1 MRRGRP
7 LLALLAAL
15 PLAGAAAPPAP
26 PPMARP
32 ALWRVADA
40 DTTIYLF
47 GTFHALPPGYAWEDA
62 TLRQAFGKADRLVIE
77 TIVGDP
83 RAMGAL
89 LFRLGTPASPPPPL
103 LERVP
108 PGRRAE
114 LEALIKRSG
123 LPMKMLDGL
132 ETWAAAF
139 LLVQPMMADLGVT
152 GAEGVEE
159 TLKAEFAANRRPV
172 GELET
177 VEQQLG
183 YIDGLDEADQRA
195 FLESFIEQT
204 ADMRAEFAA
213 MLAAWARGDERAIAD
228 TFDKELKESPG
239 LREALLVRRN
249 AVWADTIKARLDDTP
264 GTILVA
270 VGAGHLAGPD
280 SVQEM
285 LARHGVE
292 VTRVQ

>member
-1 MRRGRP
+1 M
-7 LLALLAAL
+7 
-15 PLAGAAAPPAP
+15 
-26 PPMARP
+26 
-32 ALWRVADA
+32 ADA

-62 TLRQAFGKADRLVIE
+62 TLKQAFTRADRLIIE

-83 RAMGAL
+83 QAMGAL
-89 LFRLGTPASPPPPL
+89 LFRLGTPATPLPPL
-103 LERVP
+103 LDRVP
-108 PGRRAE
+108 AGKRAE
-114 LEALIKRSG
+114 FAEIVKRSG
-123 LPMKMLDGL
+123 LPVAMLDRL

-139 LLVQPMMADLGVT
+139 LLVQPMMADLGIT
-152 GAEGVEE
+152 GSEGVEE
-159 TLKAEFAANRRPV
+159 KLKAAFEANSRPI

-177 VEQQLG
+177 VEEQLG
-183 YIDGLDEADQRA
+183 YIDGLAEADQRA
-195 FLESFIEQT
+195 FLESFIEQ
-204 ADMRAEFAA
+204 ASDMRAEFAA

-239 LREALLVRRN
+239 LHQALLVRRN
-249 AVWADTIKARLDDTP
+249 AHWANEIKARLDDTP

-285 LARHGVE
+285 LEQRGLV

>member
-1 MRRGRP
+1 MGRG
-7 LLALLAAL
+7 LFAALAAL
-15 PLAGAAAPPAP
+15 SLTAASPPPA
-26 PPMARP
+26 AKP

-62 TLRQAFGKADRLVIE
+62 TLKQAFGKADGLVIE

-83 RAMGAL
+83 QAMGAL
-89 LFRLGTPASPPPPL
+89 LFRLGTPAAPPPPL
-103 LERVP
+103 LQRVP
-108 PGRRAE
+108 PERRAA
-114 LEALIKRSG
+114 LEALVKRTG

-139 LLVQPMMADLGVT
+139 LLVQPMMADLGIT
-152 GAEGVEE
+152 GADGVEE
-159 TLKAEFAANRRPV
+159 RLKTEFAASKRPV

-183 YIDGLDEADQRA
+183 YIDGLNEADQRA
-195 FLESFIEQT
+195 FLESFIEQ
-204 ADMRAEFAA
+204 APDMREEFAA

-239 LREALLVRRN
+239 LRDALLVRRN
-249 AVWADTIKARLDDTP
+249 AAWADAIKARLDDTP

-285 LARHGVE
+285 LARRGLK